1 MYDNH
6 QYFTQASNTKY
17 KLLLNSYLMILYRG
31 TLVKLSVWYMQHLF
45 DIYDCFLEISIAFM
59 EKSSRVEQVRVSL
72 VVISCWLYLD
82 VVSFTMKFYY
92 NTIYLHSLDLI
103 DLSPVFNFSFG
114 LKYNYDFFV
123 YTAPSLLSELIFLLD
138 IKLCNYFVKITKLTS
153 PSGKLY
159 L

>member
-1 MYDNH
+1 
-6 QYFTQASNTKY
+6 
-17 KLLLNSYLMILYRG
+17 
-31 TLVKLSVWYMQHLF
+31 
-45 DIYDCFLEISIAFM
+45 
-59 EKSSRVEQVRVSL
+59 
-72 VVISCWLYLD
+72 
-82 VVSFTMKFYY
+82 MKFYY

-123 YTAPSLLSELIFLLD
+123 YTALSLLSELIFLLD